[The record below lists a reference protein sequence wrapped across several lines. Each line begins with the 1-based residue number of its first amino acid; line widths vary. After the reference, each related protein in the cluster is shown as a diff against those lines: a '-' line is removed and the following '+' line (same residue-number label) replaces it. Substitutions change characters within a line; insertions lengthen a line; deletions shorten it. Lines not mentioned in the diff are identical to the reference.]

1 MLRKVI
7 FNRIPA
13 AMIIIGFCVITTS
26 GYTFCQIRGAPVK
39 GRDGKFFSFLST
51 FTRLVLNVRFITNS
65 MVCSTRVA
73 C

>member
-1 MLRKVI
+1 MIVGGFFLVTIGTLLWVLRKVI

-39 GRDGKFFSFLST
+39 GRDGEFKIQ
-51 FTRLVLNVRFITNS
+51 VEENAWNKN
-65 MVCSTRVA
+65 
-73 C
+73 

>member
-39 GRDGKFFSFLST
+39 GRDGKFFAFLSDLN
-51 FTRLVLNVRFITNS
+51 RSIALV
-65 MVCSTRVA
+65 
-73 C
+73 